1 MKSLVLSAAI
11 LLFPWQWLFA
21 EQIRVIIN
29 KKIVYQSELIKIQV
43 IRKNTAPFSIN
54 FLGRKHESFLME
66 QYQTVLLGV
75 HYQLK
80 PGTYSITGV
89 LKEADNFYF
98 PIYYKIRVK
107 EKFPKLKY
115 SPPKRPE
122 KEQAQ
127 INKEAEE
134 KRTVLE
140 RIDYRPDSMERFLWP
155 VYPIVVNANFGEKR
169 CRDLTL
175 WRRFNCRYHPGVDYR
190 AAFDFFHQRPEPI
203 RAINN
208 GRVVLTENRIVDGK
222 TVVIDHGYGIS
233 SEYLH
238 LSEFSIKEG
247 EIIKR
252 GQIIGIA
259 GKTGAT
265 DAIHLHLTIKMDNGK
280 TLVDPHY
287 FLQKVVR

>member
-1 MKSLVLSAAI
+1 MKHLTLTAVF

-21 EQIRVIIN
+21 EQVKITIN
-29 KKIVYQSELIKIQV
+29 KKTAYQSEVIKIQA
-43 IRKNTAPFSIN
+43 IRKSTAPFSIN
-54 FLGRKHESFLME
+54 FLGRKHESFLLGK
-66 QYQTVLLGV
+66 YQTVLLGV
-75 HYQLK
+75 DYQLK
-80 PGTYSITGV
+80 PGTYSLTGV
-89 LKEADNFYF
+89 FEASRNFYL

-127 INKEAEE
+127 INKEAEK
-134 KRTVLE
+134 KRAVLE
-140 RIDYRPDSMERFLWP
+140 RIDYRPDSMRRFAWP
-155 VYPIVVNANFGEKR
+155 VQPVVVNANFGEKR
-169 CRDLTL
+169 CRDRTM
-175 WRRFNCRYHPGVDYR
+175 WKRFNCYYHRGTDYR

-208 GRVVLTENRIVDGK
+208 GRVVLIESRVIDGK
-222 TVVIDHGYGIS
+222 TIVIDHGYGIS

-238 LSEFSIKEG
+238 LSKFSVKEG
-247 EIIKR
+247 EIVKC

-280 TLVDPHY
+280 TLIDPDN
-287 FLQKVVR
+287 FLQIMVK